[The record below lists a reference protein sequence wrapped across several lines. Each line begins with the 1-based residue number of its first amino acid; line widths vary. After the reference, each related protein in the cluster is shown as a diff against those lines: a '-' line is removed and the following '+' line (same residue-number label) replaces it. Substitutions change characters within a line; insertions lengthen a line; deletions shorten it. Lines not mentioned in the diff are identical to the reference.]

1 MRWISVVALIS
12 LLAGCAGGGTEPA
25 QEPVELLAPETFT
38 WTGQQPVSFSPP
50 GEGWRSSR
58 YQNGGTEGVDFVKTG
73 SIGEQIYVAEHF
85 FLGRRD
91 RCSQIAELLRT
102 LEGYEPHAFDG
113 AARKAKLYV
122 PDETDPVKR
131 GNILRAN
138 EALDAARESF
148 RSGDLFFARVE
159 LERALEH
166 ARCISYTID
175 ETVDRVLFT
184 KARNPVYP
192 SLEVEPPEDSTL
204 AGLSAVMVRF
214 TFEAH
219 GESLLGRRVYVVAN
233 NRLFAFGYQ
242 GLPENLP
249 LFEQVL
255 ETVSFPS
262 GPCAH

>member
-1 MRWISVVALIS
+1 MLS
-12 LLAGCAGGGTEPA
+12 LLAGCSGGATEPA
-25 QEPVELLAPETFT
+25 PEPVELPAPETFT

-73 SIGEQIYVAEHF
+73 SIGEQILVAEHF

-91 RCSQIAELLRT
+91 RCARIEELLRK
-102 LEGYEPHAFDG
+102 LESYEPHAFDE
-113 AARKAKLYV
+113 AARKARLYV
-122 PDETDPVKR
+122 PDEPDPVKR
-131 GNILRAN
+131 GKILRAN

-148 RSGDLFFARVE
+148 RSGDAFFARVE

-166 ARCISYTID
+166 ARAIRYTID

-192 SLEVEPPEDSTL
+192 SLQVASPEDATL
-204 AGLSAVMVRF
+204 AGLPAVMVRF

-219 GESLLGRRVYVVAN
+219 GETLIGRRIYVVAN

-249 LFEQVL
+249 LFERVL
-255 ETVSFPS
+255 ETVAFPP